1 MFTSADLSSEKFCKV
16 SKSLEVINMKLIV
29 RTAVAALV
37 ITGAF
42 ASTQISSAS
51 SATKVSVARNS
62 ALPIPM
68 CAPDDPNA
76 CGITRGR

>member
-1 MFTSADLSSEKFCKV
+1 
-16 SKSLEVINMKLIV
+16 MKLVI

-42 ASTQISSAS
+42 ASSQISSTSTA
-51 SATKVSVARNS
+51 AKVSVARNS

-68 CAPDDPNA
+68 CAPDDHNA
-76 CGITRGR
+76 CGIAR